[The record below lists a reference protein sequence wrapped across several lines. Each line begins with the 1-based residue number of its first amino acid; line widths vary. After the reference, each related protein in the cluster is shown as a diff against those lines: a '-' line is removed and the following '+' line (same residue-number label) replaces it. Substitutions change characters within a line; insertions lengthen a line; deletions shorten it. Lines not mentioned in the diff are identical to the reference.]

1 MILGLS
7 VVFGLSSELALLE
20 KRCENSDFKACFKAG
35 EFYDFG
41 LENTKK
47 DQKRAINFY
56 KNPA

>member
-1 MILGLS
+1 MK
-7 VVFGLSSELALLE
+7 
-20 KRCENSDFKACFKAG
+20 KRCEKSDFKACFKAG